1 MDLINEPDGP
11 FLTACYAKTGGQ
23 PTSTPP
29 PVASRLRSLWLA
41 GLLVAATAPLLG
53 ADETNGVLPGLE
65 APALET
71 NAPAISSALAG
82 FEAQLRANQ
91 AAVEEGRK
99 EAREAAERNAEVL
112 STGLRKVEE
121 AFAAQQRAM
130 ADRYERELTA
140 VQRSTR
146 AVVILGG
153 VFATVASMAL
163 LMVAYFQWRMSKAWT
178 EMCFGPAGS
187 ERLSSGRATKELEPG
202 SLLPNRGDSAQEADV
217 RLSRALERLETRVH
231 DLEQGST
238 AAVGPDHQP
247 SAPDGGPP
255 SAIGSDGGLIG
266 FGKLA
271 GNREPPGVVS
281 FFEKGQFLMRQSDWD
296 GALNCFNEVLTLDPV
311 HGEALVKKGAALVK
325 LKRLNEAFECY
336 DQAIAAHRALTSA
349 YLHKGGLCSR
359 LERFKEALECYE
371 QALRT
376 QD

>member
-1 MDLINEPDGP
+1 
-11 FLTACYAKTGGQ
+11 
-23 PTSTPP
+23 
-29 PVASRLRSLWLA
+29 
-41 GLLVAATAPLLG
+41 LLVAATAPLLG

-65 APALET
+65 GPALET
-71 NAPAISSALAG
+71 NAPATSSVLAG
-82 FEAQLRANQ
+82 FESQLRANQ
-91 AAVEEGRK
+91 TAVEESRK

-112 STGLRKVEE
+112 SSGLQKVEE

-130 ADRYERELTA
+130 ADRYERELST

-163 LMVAYFQWRMSKAWT
+163 LMVAYFQWRMSKVWT
-178 EMCFGPAGS
+178 EMSFGPAGS
-187 ERLSSGRATKELEPG
+187 ERLSSGRVTKELEPG
-202 SLLPNRGDSAQEADV
+202 SVAPNGGGSAQEANV

-238 AAVGPDHQP
+238 APTGPDRQP
-247 SAPDGGPP
+247 SASDGGPP
-255 SAIGSDGGLIG
+255 SGPGSEGGLIG

-271 GNREPPGVVS
+271 PNREQPGVAS

-296 GALNCFNEVLTLDPV
+296 GALNCFNEVLTLDPN
-311 HGEALVKKGAALVK
+311 HGEALVKKGAALVH
-325 LKRLNEAFECY
+325 LKRLDEAFECY
-336 DQAIAAHRALTSA
+336 DRAIAARHALTSA